1 MRTTTVAR
9 EEEVGGRS
17 ATRPAIRAV
26 SRAPSDD
33 DGDYDDDDACACL
46 SIKMVGPLLLLEDVF
61 HAGFWSVVC
70 CSFVGEPV
78 TAPPISIDAL
88 Y

>member
-1 MRTTTVAR
+1 MRTTAVAR

-33 DGDYDDDDACACL
+33 DDDYDGDDACACL

-61 HAGFWSVVC
+61 HAGFWSVV
-70 CSFVGEPV
+70 FV
-78 TAPPISIDAL
+78 DHL
-88 Y
+88 